1 MESII
6 NICKA
11 KQEEV
16 AALRRELHKVPEIG
30 GELPKTREIVCSYLD
45 KIGVAYKINEMDDG
59 VILPCSG
66 SDGYSCQWWRAAD
79 LLRHA
84 PPDTSSA

>member
-16 AALRRELHKVPEIG
+16 AALRRELHKVPEIIRNEKEKYG
-30 GELPKTREIVCSYLD
+30 TKVHIVKYESTFYH
-45 KIGVAYKINEMDDG
+45 GVGNGKGIAI
-59 VILPCSG
+59 
-66 SDGYSCQWWRAAD
+66 
-79 LLRHA
+79 
-84 PPDTSSA
+84 

>member
-45 KIGVAYKINEMDDG
+45 KIG
-59 VILPCSG
+59 
-66 SDGYSCQWWRAAD
+66 
-79 LLRHA
+79 
-84 PPDTSSA
+84 